1 MSAKRPWT
9 IEDYA
14 EDLRD
19 YGPFYRSYARAR
31 VAQFKDAGLTGEMLS
46 QAVAALE
53 DARQA
58 PGSGPHWRLLEDFR
72 RHHTNQD
79 RGV

>member
-1 MSAKRPWT
+1 MSGNRPLT
-9 IEDYA
+9 IEDFSD
-14 EDLRD
+14 DLQG

-46 QAVAALE
+46 QAVNALE

-58 PGSGPHWRLLEDFR
+58 PGTGPFWRLLEDVR
-72 RHHTNQD
+72 RHHRNQD
-79 RGV
+79 RGE